1 VKFTLISA
9 ALVDFVWQ
17 LPYKNGNASAT
28 GKLPFNISHRRTS
41 RIGVDIVWKNK

>member
-28 GKLPFNISHRRTS
+28 GKLPLNIPHRCTP
-41 RIGVDIVWKNK
+41 RIGVDNVWKK